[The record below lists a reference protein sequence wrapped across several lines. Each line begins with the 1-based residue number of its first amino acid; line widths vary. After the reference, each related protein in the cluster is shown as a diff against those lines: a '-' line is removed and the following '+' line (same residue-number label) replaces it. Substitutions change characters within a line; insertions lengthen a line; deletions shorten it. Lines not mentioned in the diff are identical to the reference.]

1 MDQTEITKQL
11 SSEIKSE
18 EKKKVQEWRKKLLE
32 KFENILINMSL
43 IQAKNIGKFAG
54 LINHI
59 TNLFR
64 VWNNWERILQS
75 LIIMKRR

>member
-1 MDQTEITKQL
+1 MDQTEITKLL

-43 IQAKNIGKFAG
+43 IQAKKIGKFAG
-54 LINHI
+54 PINHI

-64 VWNNWERILQS
+64 VWNN
-75 LIIMKRR
+75 